1 MLQLH
6 VDRIDHR
13 EAQIVDA
20 KRYKSEMHTKR
31 IGEQQLLAL
40 TRNSENG
47 KMPVL
52 LESGPERSWVPVPP
66 HLSSHWKT
74 ISGVRTDPPPR
85 EDGKKATATGRH
97 PGPQRRPQPDRPGMV
112 LWGGAH
118 P

>member
-1 MLQLH
+1 MIRPAPAPTKRGSFKRGRRLAERLL
-6 VDRIDHR
+6 

-52 LESGPERSWVPVPP
+52 LESGPEGSDVS
-66 HLSSHWKT
+66 LT
-74 ISGVRTDPPPR
+74 L
-85 EDGKKATATGRH
+85 TA
-97 PGPQRRPQPDRPGMV
+97 
-112 LWGGAH
+112 GGGNWSV
-118 P
+118 